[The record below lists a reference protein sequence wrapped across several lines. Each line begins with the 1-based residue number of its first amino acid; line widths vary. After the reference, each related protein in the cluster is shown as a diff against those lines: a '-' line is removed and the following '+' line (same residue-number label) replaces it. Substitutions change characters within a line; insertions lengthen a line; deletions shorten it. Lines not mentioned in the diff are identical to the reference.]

1 MEALIPVNARSG
13 SRVGVLVQF
22 HIYLD
27 DLLPSIFHPIFGGP
41 SHNNAAYNN
50 NAGYNGK

>member
-13 SRVGVLVQF
+13 SRVGVLAQF

-27 DLLPSIFHPIFGGP
+27 DLLPGIFHPIFGGP
-41 SHNNAAYNN
+41 SHNNPISND
-50 NAGYNGK
+50 K